1 MPRPIDYEFWWEG
14 ENGMCSATVSAR
26 NLAEATRQLK
36 SDNPDDHGADG
47 FVTLED
53 GTERPI
59 NW

>member
-1 MPRPIDYEFWWEG
+1 MPHKIDYEFWWEG
-14 ENGMCSATVSAR
+14 ECGMCSPIIAAR

-36 SDNPDDHGADG
+36 KENPDDHGADG
-47 FVTLED
+47 FVNLED